1 MTNKDTAIFGSITK
15 AALIKY
21 QIELKVID
29 SPTAAGAG
37 VINDTTRE
45 AIAIDLYN
53 RWLKDDKTTSA
64 QVDKIQAQLDELKKN

>member
-1 MTNKDTAIFGSITK
+1 MTNKDTAIL
-15 AALIKY
+15 ALSQSRTHKIPNR
-21 QIELKVID
+21 LKVID

-53 RWLKDDKTTSA
+53 RWLKDDNH
-64 QVDKIQAQLDELKKN
+64 DKLLRLIKSRHSSMN